1 MTGETYQLPKNY
13 RSYDEIIHFNNNFF
27 QNSSS
32 ILENPEYQVFF
43 KAGNLQ
49 ETNNKDG
56 GYVELSFLPEEDD
69 KAYALKVMDAIGH
82 SLESGFD
89 YGDICIVVRKKKH
102 AVALTD
108 FLMSQSI
115 PVVSSDSLL
124 LSSSP
129 KVQFLISLAR
139 FSLISDY
146 KETNYKIPEYLSET
160 KEERHDFVHTHL
172 TELNLFLKSEYDF
185 DIDKVRGQSL
195 LDFMEHAIKVFD
207 LAPDSDAHLL
217 SFMDFVFDTEQQN
230 GSDFHALLNNWEL
243 KSNTLSIST
252 PENTSAVLVVT
263 IHKSKGLEFPVVIF
277 PYANSN
283 IFEEIDPKLW
293 IPVDPKIF
301 MGFDELLISKK
312 QEVKNYGEIGN
323 ALFEMEQQKL
333 QLDAFNLLYVA
344 LTRAIHSLYI
354 ISYYDIKKDGTLKT
368 DYYSGLFLK
377 YLKDIGAWRDGV
389 LEYKFGKERK
399 YFTPEGKEEKRFTV
413 PYLYSYKDRETF
425 KIHTKAGMLWDTN
438 REIALEQ
445 GNVYHHILENI
456 STVHDLE
463 PVLDK
468 ALKKGLVTESSY
480 GKVRETLFNLI
491 QHPKLEEY
499 FQEDNIVYNEREL
512 LLSDGSSL
520 IPDRVVLKE
529 DAVIII
535 DYKTGKKSPKYKEQ
549 LESYANAYEEM
560 GFKVENKII
569 AYINKHIIVEYI

>member
-1 MTGETYQLPKNY
+1 M
-13 RSYDEIIHFNNNFF
+13 HFNNNFF